1 MMTDVCDLC
10 GAIENMIR
18 TADPARRRAVA
29 RAFDG
34 YAATFPG
41 NYEWAVSGQ
50 APALLHFLMGAIEM
64 TCQQPS
70 KPKPDFL
77 APSPAYPGGRIRY
90 SNLFSLLSLW
100 GSA

>member
-1 MMTDVCDLC
+1 MTDVVDLC
-10 GAIENMIR
+10 AAIENMVR

-34 YAATFPG
+34 YAHSFPQ

-64 TCQQPS
+64 TCAEAPS
-70 KPKPDFL
+70 KTKP
-77 APSPAYPGGRIRY
+77 
-90 SNLFSLLSLW
+90 NLRVVEMRPT
-100 GSA
+100 GA